1 MTLVFRPRLPF
12 SKDAR
17 APKVPEDL
25 LEEVSDKK
33 VMPTWAVCGMFLLEL
48 GVWVGLYW
56 RDYTVGT
63 NIAIAHYYSFQTITD
78 LSALRA
84 PAQRRSW
91 WNPFRAIVALSFI
104 FLDVSLLING
114 AEDFGL
120 LPAVRLGLCV
130 LRLAHALLC
139 NKFYG
144 PSQSQMMALP
154 KFLRWH
160 LQQVSAVPLLLVAWA
175 AVGWFCPYVFIL
187 MHYNYGEV
195 RLDGPLTALQDTY
208 VVTVVLKSL
217 VLDVMFASRV
227 QAGISELTA
236 CILFSGQYPL
246 IFETYWLPPLK
257 MGHLLAEVMFGG
269 IALLYLFFDVRLDVP
284 AETSPIST
292 KVVDGTP

>member
-1 MTLVFRPRLPF
+1 MALVFRPRLPF
-12 SKDAR
+12 SKNAR

-139 NKFYG
+139 IKFYG
-144 PSQSQMMALP
+144 PSQSQMSAFP
-154 KFLRWH
+154 KFIRWH

-175 AVGWFCPYVFIL
+175 TVGWFCPYVFIL

-217 VLDVMFASRV
+217 VLDVMFASRL

-246 IFETYWLPPLK
+246 IFDTYWLPPLK
-257 MGHLLAEVMFGG
+257 MGHLLAEIMFGG

-284 AETSPIST
+284 PETVPTSA